1 MRTFTPVLIYKKGKF
16 LQPLQNAGFER
27 HFAGFSGITGLC
39 RNCRTVAR
47 LRGNCDGEH
56 RKAGIV
62 RTPRMLRQQID
73 PDGKKKVIIPKIK
86 PSSTRDLDGK
96 NMNSINKP
104 PVKDLLG
111 AAHQKEQ
118 P

>member
-1 MRTFTPVLIYKKGKF
+1 MQDWQDI
-16 LQPLQNAGFER
+16 LQN
-27 HFAGFSGITGLC
+27 FAGIAGLC
-39 RNCRTVAR
+39 RICRTVAR
-47 LRGNCDGEH
+47 LRGKCNGEH

-73 PDGKKKVIIPKIK
+73 PDGKKKVITPKIK
-86 PSSTRDLDGK
+86 PSSTRDLDGR
-96 NMNSINKP
+96 NTISGNKP
-104 PVKDLLG
+104 PVKVLLG

>member
-1 MRTFTPVLIYKKGKF
+1 MQD
-16 LQPLQNAGFER
+16 LQDILQDFQELQDCAG
-27 HFAGFSGITGLC
+27 IC

-96 NMNSINKP
+96 KY
-104 PVKDLLG
+104 
-111 AAHQKEQ
+111 EF
-118 P
+118 